1 MHMKF
6 SSTQVNEP
14 SSVGVIL
21 GSAVIFDMIYWGR
34 ISMMIQA
41 RVQAIRQHSH
51 SSQRLF
57 LSGNNISM

>member
-21 GSAVIFDMIYWGR
+21 VSAVIFDMIYWGR
-34 ISMMIQA
+34 ISTMIQA
-41 RVQAIRQHSH
+41 RVKAIRQHSH
-51 SSQRLF
+51 LSQTLF

>member
-21 GSAVIFDMIYWGR
+21 VSAVIFDMIYWGR
-34 ISMMIQA
+34 ISTMIQA
-41 RVQAIRQHSH
+41 RVKAIR
-51 SSQRLF
+51 
-57 LSGNNISM
+57 